1 MIEKRFQVECR
12 LKRWIRVAPVQY
24 YLFGDLNIQVPQVK
38 SWLEWFSLWVS
49 KVIRVRSGFAFLLL
63 VIG

>member
-1 MIEKRFQVECR
+1 MIEKRFQ
-12 LKRWIRVAPVQY
+12 VQY

-63 VIG
+63 VIGWKIRATLSSNQK

>member
-1 MIEKRFQVECR
+1 MIEKRFQ
-12 LKRWIRVAPVQY
+12 VQY